1 MKYPYYQSI
10 IRATWGVIDMTLAFN
25 YAKVKEKCVWAT
37 CWPIPRVHEII
48 FSQFPEMEFQLFF
61 KIMMYFTDI

>member
-1 MKYPYYQSI
+1 
-10 IRATWGVIDMTLAFN
+10 MTLAFN